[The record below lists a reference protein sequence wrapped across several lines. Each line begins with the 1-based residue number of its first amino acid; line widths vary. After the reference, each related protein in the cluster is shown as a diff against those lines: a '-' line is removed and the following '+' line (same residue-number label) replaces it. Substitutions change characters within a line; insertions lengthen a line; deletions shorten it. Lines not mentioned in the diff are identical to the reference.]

1 MTVEKNRQGT
11 VKMTKSDSSV
21 SELLKSARNK
31 QGLSLSEV
39 AQETCVSICYLKA
52 IEAGSYHELPAQTF
66 TIGFIRSYAD
76 VLGLDSGAIV
86 AQYKDQCSI
95 VEPLELNE
103 TKSANSNKFSSMRPS
118 FSSIGSSRRKG
129 WLAPAMAALGVAC
142 VWSFFGANVA
152 VQTMVA
158 ENTNSQNSNLLAD
171 ISPEMMVSDQGQAI
185 DVGTNIIQA
194 TYVSENISPVNPAEI
209 DQTAAPNV
217 SPETSDDFSE
227 KLEAASIQSAF
238 ETPHNNEKQ
247 SLFAS
252 PVFAESIDTEV
263 LSNDVTIIAK
273 RDSWVR
279 LARADGSEVW
289 SGILSAGEHFNPNLE
304 TGVLFSTSNAGAV
317 HLAVGSYETA
327 PLGELDE
334 VIPATSL
341 DSLRRRNL
349 TE

>member
-11 VKMTKSDSSV
+11 VKMTKSDNSV

-39 AQETCVSICYLKA
+39 AQETCISICYLKA

-86 AQYKDQCSI
+86 AQYKNQCSI
-95 VEPLELNE
+95 IEPLELNE
-103 TKSANSNKFSSMRPS
+103 TKSANSNKLSSMRP
-118 FSSIGSSRRKG
+118 SRRKG
-129 WLAPAMAALGVAC
+129 WLAPAMAAVGVAC
-142 VWSFFGANVA
+142 VWSFWGANVA

-158 ENTNSQNSNLLAD
+158 ENTNSQNSNLLVNV
-171 ISPEMMVSDQGQAI
+171 SPEMVVSDQDQAI
-185 DVGTNIIQA
+185 DVGTNTIHA
-194 TYVSENISPVNPAEI
+194 TYVSENISPVNSVEI
-209 DQTAAPNV
+209 DQTAAQNV
-217 SPETSDDFSE
+217 SLGASDSFSE
-227 KLEAASIQSAF
+227 KFDAAPIQSGLA
-238 ETPHNNEKQ
+238 TPQNNEKQ

-252 PVFAESIDTEV
+252 PVFAEPVDTEV

-273 RDSWVR
+273 HDSWVR

-304 TGVLFSTSNAGAV
+304 AGVLFSTSNAGAV
-317 HLAVGSYETA
+317 HLAVGSYESA
-327 PLGELDE
+327 PLGELGE

-341 DSLRRRNL
+341 DSLRRWNL